1 MQIYK
6 GSKLEADPAFRKLTG
21 GIKAYI
27 NYYRPRYIMIKV
39 ISEKSRSNA
48 MEMPPER
55 DHFPLGREK
64 V

>member
-6 GSKLEADPAFRKLTG
+6 ESKLEADPAFRKLTG

-39 ISEKSRSNA
+39 ISEKSRTNA
-48 MEMPPER
+48 VEMSPER
-55 DHFPLGREK
+55 DYFPFGMEK